1 MSGDIARRTSVK
13 VKVNGVDISEDM
25 SKYLLSMTYTDEQE
39 DKTDDLS
46 LVIDDREGIWLKS
59 WLNSGVKS
67 AARSDGSGGSGS
79 SGGLAVG
86 DGVMVKQGASAY
98 DGTPFQAWV
107 YSYTGFT
114 VIEIG
119 KINNDRVVIGI
130 NGTITAAVRAQDL
143 TKTSAGTASGVS
155 GGKSGSSNGLVGAT
169 LAVSI
174 IQKNWNSDG
183 KNRVLNCGTFS
194 IDTIKASGPPSKIT
208 IKGTSLS
215 AGAAIKTVKKNKA
228 WENIRLS
235 AIAEQIAKSNGM
247 TSSFASD
254 FNPLYVRK
262 EQCSETDIAFLQR
275 LCTAAG
281 ISLKVTG
288 GALVLFDE
296 ADYEKRPAVATFQN
310 GKGNILSYSFSDASS
325 DTAYSSCHVSY
336 TNPETGVT
344 IEYTYT
350 PRIDNPGTGEVL
362 EISERVE
369 SREEARQLAM
379 KRLRAKNKDRFSA
392 SLKIIGETDA
402 AAGATVNIKG
412 FGDFDGKYIIKTA
425 AHSISNGY
433 TTALTLRKCLEEY

>member
-67 AARSDGSGGSGS
+67 AARSDSSGGSGS

-86 DGVMVKQGASAY
+86 DCVMVKQGASAY
-98 DGTPFQAWV
+98 DGTSLQAWV

-114 VIEIG
+114 VLEIG

-247 TSSFASD
+247 ASSFASD

-369 SREEARQLAM
+369 SREEARKLAM